1 MLRFSFPGRA
11 GSSDSL
17 ELMVG
22 HQCALL
28 EIDGL
33 PGEAENLTLAK
44 TENKNQDVGGVE
56 WIGGGA
62 GGFEE
67 APGFLA
73 GPRHQLALALL
84 GNLYELSNIAVN
96 QFLTHRRVQR

>member
-1 MLRFSFPGRA
+1 MLRFSFPVEQ
-11 GSSDSL
+11 GSPDSF

-44 TENKNQDVGGVE
+44 TENQNQGVGGVKR
-56 WIGGGA
+56 IGGGA

-67 APGFLA
+67 APGFIVGL
-73 GPRHQLALALL
+73 RHRLALALL
-84 GNLYELSNIAVN
+84 GDLYELSDIAVG
-96 QFLTHRRVQR
+96 QSLPDCRVQR